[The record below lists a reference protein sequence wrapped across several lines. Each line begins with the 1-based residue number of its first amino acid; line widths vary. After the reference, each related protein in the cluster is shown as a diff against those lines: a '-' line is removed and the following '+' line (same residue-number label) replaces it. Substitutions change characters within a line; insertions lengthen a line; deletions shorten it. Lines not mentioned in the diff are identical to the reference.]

1 MLFRGSDDLD
11 RNVCKET
18 EDKFLVY
25 PSDFNVVIRQLKP
38 LSTHGIRP
46 IIIDCGREN
55 CSNFRSF
62 MKIKLRPMHGK
73 VYLVEPSLII
83 YKARR
88 GFYGMDMFQ
97 IFFEDEAGGSHIES
111 VLIYVK

>member
-1 MLFRGSDDLD
+1 MDSK
-11 RNVCKET
+11 VCKET
-18 EDKFLVY
+18 EDKILVY
-25 PSDFNVVIRQLKP
+25 PSDFNVIIRQLKP
-38 LSTHGIRP
+38 LYTRGTRP
-46 IIIDCGREN
+46 SIIDCRREY
-55 CSNFRSF
+55 CPDFKSF

-97 IFFEDEAGGSHIES
+97 ILFEDEALGTHIES

>member
-11 RNVCKET
+11 RNVCKEA

-25 PSDFNVVIRQLKP
+25 PSNFNVVIRQLTP
-38 LSTHGIRP
+38 FYTRGTRP
-46 IIIDCGREN
+46 IIIDCRRES
-55 CSNFRSF
+55 CSDFKSF

-83 YKARR
+83 YKARSC
-88 GFYGMDMFQ
+88 FCGMDMFQ
-97 IFFEDEAGGSHIES
+97 IFFEDEAGGTHVES